1 MRIRASARLL
11 ILEPSARVLLFRFVH
26 KNGALAGQDYWATP
40 GGGVEDGETFEQAAM
55 RELWEETGIRAQTI
69 GPEIGR
75 RVFPLQLPDGEHV
88 TADERFFLVRSEDGS
103 LSRDR
108 WTALEQEVMTE
119 HKWWSREEL
128 AQTSATVWPENLL
141 TMLDAIAGPEPSN
154 PEPREI

>member
-11 ILEPSARVLLFRFVH
+11 ILEPSGRVLLFRFVY
-26 KNGALAGQDYWATP
+26 KTGALAGQDFWATP
-40 GGGVEDGETFEQAAM
+40 GGGVEDDETFEQAAR

-69 GPEIGR
+69 GPEIRR
-75 RVFPLQLPDGEHV
+75 RVFHLQLPDGEHV

-103 LSRDR
+103 LSRDG
-108 WTALEQEVMTE
+108 WTALELEVMTE

-128 AQTSATVWPENLL
+128 AQTSATVWPEDLL
-141 TMLDAIAGPEPSN
+141 TMLDAAAGPETSN

>member
-1 MRIRASARLL
+1 MRSRPSARLL
-11 ILEPSARVLLFRFVH
+11 ILDPSGRVLLFRFVY
-26 KNGALAGQDYWATP
+26 KTGALAGQDFWATP

-103 LSRDR
+103 LSRDG

-119 HKWWSREEL
+119 HKWWSPEEL

-141 TMLDAIAGPEPSN
+141 TMLDALAEPEP
-154 PEPREI
+154 